1 MTSVI
6 LKNCCN
12 SPLMLAGLFHSN
24 FLIFKIEI
32 CPLILRVMLVYIP
45 TYFQEVIFTKQ
56 TAGTFQEVPSEG
68 GNHSRTCGIASL

>member
-1 MTSVI
+1 MFCGI
-6 LKNCCN
+6 P
-12 SPLMLAGLFHSN
+12 PLAKVGLFHSN

-56 TAGTFQEVPSEG
+56 TAGAFQEVPSEG